1 MARKETVVMNGVPHM
16 PDSVHILHEVTLH
29 GIQCLSRG
37 VGISA
42 EQRIHKIGKHTDV
55 GRCCQTA
62 TLAHFFVPV

>member
-42 EQRIHKIGKHTDV
+42 EQRIHKIGKTH
-55 GRCCQTA
+55 RCG
-62 TLAHFFVPV
+62 